1 MILLNP
7 HTLIKFHQKMKSF
20 KTNYSNSVRWLPYG
34 RSEKQLVPEDSG
46 KGGFQIVKN
55 RSKLRY

>member
-1 MILLNP
+1 
-7 HTLIKFHQKMKSF
+7 MKSF